1 MNLPRFATPALI
13 LVLSIISLGQVV
25 TGEIGKVTESPVVY
39 PNLAGAP
46 MHHGG
51 MGSTHEITF
60 NEKGDKKDIWITGQ
74 NYDYVVKVPLDGR
87 KMTFYKLPDNSGPHG
102 IEFDGQ
108 GRLWVTL
115 EFLGQVVR
123 LDDQGKIVQTFDVNI
138 NCANC
143 SSPII
148 SHPHGM
154 GFAPDGKTI
163 WYTGKATGTIGRI
176 TADGKVTTIFLKTA
190 GLMPPI
196 VGSVPIYIKAGPD
209 GNMWV
214 TELVGNAIARVTQQ
228 GAVTEFP
235 IPTHNS
241 RPIAIVPDPNGNGM
255 WFTEEAGNKVA
266 RIDKDGKIT
275 EFPVPKTQDNVILA
289 GLAFDNQKNL
299 WVQQYV
305 DHFNPTPTGPDH
317 LVKIDKAIL
326 TATPPDISR
335 IPITFYQV
343 PTADSVFH
351 RIIQGPDG
359 NMWFTE
365 MNANKV
371 GKLLTGLKY

>member
-1 MNLPRFATPALI
+1 MSRSIILA
-13 LVLSIISLGQVV
+13 LVLAFSAAAFGQS
-25 TGEIGKVTESPVVY
+25 GGSVTEFPVKY
-39 PNLAGAP
+39 PGQCSTLS
-46 MHHGG
+46 HHGG

-60 NEKGDKKDIWITGQ
+60 NEKGGKDIWITGQ
-74 NYDYVVKVPLDGR
+74 NYDYVVKVTLDG
-87 KMTFYKLPDNSGPHG
+87 KMDFYKMPDCSGPHG

-123 LDDQGKIVQTFDVNI
+123 LDDKGNIVQKIDVNI
-138 NCANC
+138 NCATC
-143 SSPII
+143 AEPLI

-163 WYTGKATGTIGRI
+163 WYTGKATGTVGRI
-176 TADGKVTTIFLKTA
+176 DANGKVTTIRLKT
-190 GLMPPI
+190 

-209 GNMWV
+209 KNMWV
-214 TELVGNAIARVTQQ
+214 TELVGNAIARVTQD
-228 GAVTEFP
+228 GKVDEFP
-235 IPTHNS
+235 IPTRNS

-289 GLAFDNQKNL
+289 GLAFDGEKNL
-299 WVQQYV
+299 WVEQYV
-305 DHFNPTPTGPDH
+305 DYFNQSPAGADH

-326 TATPPDISR
+326 TATPPDISK
-335 IPITFYQV
+335 IPITFYEV
-343 PTADSVFH
+343 PTALTVFH
-351 RIIQGPDG
+351 RIIKGPDG

-371 GKLLTGLKY
+371 GKLALGY